1 LETYQREFIEFSL
14 STNVLKFG
22 DFTLKSGRQSP
33 YFFNAGL
40 FSTGDALQRLGKF
53 YATSI
58 VNSGLN
64 FDTLYGAAY
73 KGIPLVCAIAIAMK
87 TYYKRNYSWCF
98 NRKEAKNHGEKG
110 QLIGSDLRGKV
121 LIVDDVISA
130 GTSVRESIA
139 IITAKM
145 GVPVGLAVALDRQE
159 KGQSNDDR
167 SAMEEIQKDM
177 GLETIKIVNLETL
190 IAFLDKRGNMKDELL
205 RTRAYLNR
213 YGAKSNK

>member
-1 LETYQREFIEFSL
+1 METYQREFIEFSL

-139 IITAKM
+139 IIKAKM

-159 KGQSNDDR
+159 QGQSNDNR
-167 SAMEEIQKDM
+167 SAMEEIQKDL
-177 GLETIKIVNLETL
+177 GLKTIKIISLDTL
-190 IAFLDKRGNMKDELL
+190 IAFLDNRGDMKDELL
-205 RTRAYLNR
+205 RTRAYLNK
-213 YGAKSNK
+213 YGAKTNK